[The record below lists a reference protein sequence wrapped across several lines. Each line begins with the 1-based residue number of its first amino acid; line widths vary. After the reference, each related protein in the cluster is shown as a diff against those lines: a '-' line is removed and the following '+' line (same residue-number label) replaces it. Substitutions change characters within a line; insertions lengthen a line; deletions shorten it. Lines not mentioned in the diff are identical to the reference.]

1 MIEYIKGI
9 LIAKSLTEIVVET
22 GGLGYNIRIT
32 LPAYDS
38 LPDLNEDVKIITHL
52 HVRENPFSLIL
63 YGFSDEKERECFRL
77 IISVS
82 GVGPKTAVSILSAIG
97 YRELTKF
104 ITSGN
109 FQPLTSISGVGRK
122 TAERLMVELKDK
134 LLKPELELITKTIS
148 SNGEPDKLSEIAGAL
163 LSLGYNRIEAEKMIR
178 KVSSSAFWKDLSVED
193 IIKEILRGR

>member
-9 LIAKSLTEIVVET
+9 LISKSFTDIIVET
-22 GGLGYNIRIT
+22 GGTGYNIRIT

-38 LPDLNEDVKIITHL
+38 LPDINEEIKIVTHL
-52 HVRENPFSLIL
+52 HIKENPFSLIL

-104 ITSGN
+104 IASGD

-134 LLKPELELITKTIS
+134 LLKPELALITKAVS

-163 LSLGYNRIEAEKMIR
+163 LSLGYNRTEAEKMIR
-178 KVSSSAFWKDLSVED
+178 RISSSASWKELSVED
-193 IIKEILRGR
+193 IIREILRGR

>member
-9 LIAKSLTEIVVET
+9 LISKSLTEIIVET

-38 LPDLNEDVKIITHL
+38 LPDINEEVKIITHL
-52 HVRENPFSLIL
+52 HIKENPFSLIL

-82 GVGPKTAVSILSAIG
+82 GVGPKTAISILSAIG

-104 ITSGN
+104 IASGD
-109 FQPLTSISGVGRK
+109 FQHLTSISGVGKK

-134 LLKPELELITKTIS
+134 LLKPELALITKTIS

-178 KVSSSAFWKDLSVED
+178 KVSSSVSWKELSVED
-193 IIKEILRGR
+193 IIKEILRGK